1 MWKNLDFDKVL
12 IAILFIV
19 IIAMGIYTQVITN
32 HTEEVIT
39 EIEHYDETEGRYTK
53 IYYDEEIAT
62 LKKENKELYDSLKR
76 QKDKIQFLTQFT
88 YRKNYSTDTVYI
100 TKNEEIVDT
109 NDIQEF
115 VYQSEPND
123 TLKYELKLGSVIEP
137 NWYKLDFEISDQFT
151 IVNKKV
157 GDNISETNIESLHN
171 GEIQDVTVFSK
182 KEKKDIWDRI
192 AIGPSVSLGYNFIN
206 QECELIVG
214 FSVTYDLFE
223 K

>member
-19 IIAMGIYTQVITN
+19 IIVMGIYTQVITN

-53 IYYDEEIAT
+53 IYYDQEIAT
-62 LKKENKELYDSLKR
+62 LKKENKELYDSLQK

-88 YRKNYSTDTVYI
+88 YKKNYSTDTVYI

-137 NWYKLDFEISDQFT
+137 NWYKLDFEISDLQLS
-151 IVNKKV
+151 NC
-157 GDNISETNIESLHN
+157 N
-171 GEIQDVTVFSK
+171 
-182 KEKKDIWDRI
+182 
-192 AIGPSVSLGYNFIN
+192 
-206 QECELIVG
+206 
-214 FSVTYDLFE
+214 
-223 K
+223 